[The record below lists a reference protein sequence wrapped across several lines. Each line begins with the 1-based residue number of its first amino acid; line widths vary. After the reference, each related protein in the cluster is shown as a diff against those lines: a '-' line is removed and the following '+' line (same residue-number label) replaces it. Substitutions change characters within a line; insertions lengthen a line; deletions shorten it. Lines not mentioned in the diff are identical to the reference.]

1 MLRVAACAM
10 VAVAFALCVTTAS
23 AAVLATEDGTLVS
36 AAADKLVMTDASGAE
51 KSFNIDDSA
60 KVTLDGKPAKAADL
74 KKGDKVKITTGL
86 DGKVTA
92 VAATRGA

>member
-1 MLRVAACAM
+1 M
-10 VAVAFALCVTTAS
+10 VAVAFAMCVTSAS

-36 AAADKLVMTDASGAE
+36 AAADKLVMTDSAGAE
-51 KSFNIDDSA
+51 KSFSIADA
-60 KVTLDGKPAKAADL
+60 TKITLDGKAAKATDL